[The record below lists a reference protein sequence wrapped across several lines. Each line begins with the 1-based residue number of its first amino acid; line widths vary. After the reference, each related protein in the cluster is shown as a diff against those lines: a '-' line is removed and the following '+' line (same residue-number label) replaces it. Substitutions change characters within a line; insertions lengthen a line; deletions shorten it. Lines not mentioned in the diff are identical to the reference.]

1 MHPRAYYLL
10 LWLTLQGLPTA
21 LPAQNLDQYDARL
34 DYFESTGQQDSFL
47 YYAGEK
53 ARLARQADNLALW
66 AWILVETHDLASDDP
81 NDALKYLDKA
91 LIQQWR
97 APADSAACEPFMY
110 IQAYRGY
117 YLSSTGRIWQAVQ
130 AYEKARAWYERYHY
144 DDPDFEVVEMVYK
157 PLGNHYTR
165 LGDNEKALAV
175 FQKAL
180 TALPPEDVAGN
191 AGLLNN
197 IGIAQWNRG
206 ELQASEK
213 SYKLGLALP
222 GLPAQLRALLHTGI
236 ARTELDEGRHTLACQ
251 NAETALRLLQKV
263 PVADE
268 GAQEY
273 RIYAYLTAGMA
284 LTRTGQYAGADRYLK
299 RAATDARSIFG
310 AHSREAGKIEIALA
324 ALNRARGNL
333 PEALTAANRALSAV
347 LPGFR
352 PRRPEENPAA
362 TLFYEENS
370 IFEALEEKA
379 VVAEALY
386 RQKGELMWLTMALE
400 CHDLAWQAEALLR
413 QVYQYRSSKLE
424 LQQTSRT
431 REEAAMNIARTL
443 FEKTGQAIYREKA
456 FALAERSKAAL
467 LLEALQ
473 DNLIRQRLAG
483 SDARFSQITA
493 LQQSAAYFERQL
505 LLHPGS
511 VQAPQWRSENDAIR
525 GQIAALERA
534 IYQAYPTLA
543 GAGAPGDIFLNT
555 FKITEGEILTEYFVS
570 RNWLDVFVLS
580 GSVVIAWHR
589 VPNDADLQSLSSR
602 FLTFF
607 ENAGAIIADP
617 AGYLETAYALWQKI
631 IPAET
636 ASAQRLTIV
645 PDGFLNF
652 IPFEALVTALPE
664 GAPSLRTAAYLIR
677 RQEIRYAWS
686 LATLRQQ
693 EALISKA
700 PKFLLGVA
708 PLFEGGERGLA
719 PLAAGKAE
727 WQTLPA
733 GKIQT
738 LLGPLADTAH
748 FITAAGQYR
757 ILHLSTHA
765 RADLRENRPPLIEL
779 YDAALL
785 LPDIYALPLQADLVI
800 LSACQTGLG
809 VEQKGEGVM
818 SLARAFAQGGAACIL
833 SSLWSVNDRSTVRL
847 FQDFY
852 HETAEGQ
859 PVAAAL
865 RRAKLNY
872 IDDKSIAAT
881 GQSPYFWAG
890 MVAVGSNREINMP
903 HGFAWGIFGWL
914 GLVVSVIVGLA
925 YFMARRRR

>member
-379 VVAEALY
+379 VVAESAVPA
-386 RQKGELMWLTMALE
+386 KGRTDVADPWHSNATTWPGRPKRCCAR
-400 CHDLAWQAEALLR
+400 CINT
-413 QVYQYRSSKLE
+413 RSSKLE

-443 FEKTGQAIYREKA
+443 FEKKPDRRSTAKKRLPWPNAAKRPSCLKPCRTTSSGSGWPAATRGSVK
-456 FALAERSKAAL
+456 LPPCSKARRISNA
-467 LLEALQ
+467 
-473 DNLIRQRLAG
+473 
-483 SDARFSQITA
+483 SCCCTT
-493 LQQSAAYFERQL
+493 
-505 LLHPGS
+505 GS

-534 IYQAYPTLA
+534 IY
-543 GAGAPGDIFLNT
+543 PG
-555 FKITEGEILTEYFVS
+555 
-570 RNWLDVFVLS
+570 
-580 GSVVIAWHR
+580 
-589 VPNDADLQSLSSR
+589 
-602 FLTFF
+602 
-607 ENAGAIIADP
+607 
-617 AGYLETAYALWQKI
+617 
-631 IPAET
+631 
-636 ASAQRLTIV
+636 
-645 PDGFLNF
+645 
-652 IPFEALVTALPE
+652 LPHP
-664 GAPSLRTAAYLIR
+664 G
-677 RQEIRYAWS
+677 
-686 LATLRQQ
+686 
-693 EALISKA
+693 
-700 PKFLLGVA
+700 
-708 PLFEGGERGLA
+708 
-719 PLAAGKAE
+719 
-727 WQTLPA
+727 
-733 GKIQT
+733 
-738 LLGPLADTAH
+738 
-748 FITAAGQYR
+748 
-757 ILHLSTHA
+757 
-765 RADLRENRPPLIEL
+765 
-779 YDAALL
+779 
-785 LPDIYALPLQADLVI
+785 
-800 LSACQTGLG
+800 
-809 VEQKGEGVM
+809 
-818 SLARAFAQGGAACIL
+818 
-833 SSLWSVNDRSTVRL
+833 
-847 FQDFY
+847 
-852 HETAEGQ
+852 
-859 PVAAAL
+859 
-865 RRAKLNY
+865 
-872 IDDKSIAAT
+872 
-881 GQSPYFWAG
+881 
-890 MVAVGSNREINMP
+890 
-903 HGFAWGIFGWL
+903 
-914 GLVVSVIVGLA
+914 
-925 YFMARRRR
+925 RRRRPRRYFFKYI